1 MEDKTVLEQA
11 NAALAEAR
19 EVLQRADENL
29 KKSQSINEVMVVQ
42 NRRLGFAL
50 SSLLPKPYLVGIDVA
65 RSEQELVMA
74 PILEP
79 FEHREVY
86 DVIHAINVLAMTN
99 ADILNINTQ
108 FRGCSRLFIVRV
120 RPLSAI
126 SPEGDDYSLKPV
138 VYRDEVSLVDGF
150 YTGCPTGDCPIERLL
165 RIESQLTELIIE
177 AREQAEA
184 KAEVNA

>member
-1 MEDKTVLEQA
+1 MEDKTFLEQA
-11 NAALAEAR
+11 NTALAEAR
-19 EVLQRADENL
+19 EVMRKSVENL
-29 KKSQSINEVMVVQ
+29 EKSKSINEVMMVQ

-50 SSLLPKPYLVGIDVA
+50 SSLLPKPYLVGIDLA
-65 RSEQELVMA
+65 RSEQELVMT

-79 FEHREVY
+79 FEHRDVY
-86 DVIHAINVLAMTN
+86 DVIHAINVLAMANT
-99 ADILNINTQ
+99 DILNINTQ

-138 VYRDEVSLVDGF
+138 VYREEVSLVDGF
-150 YTGCPTGDCPIERLL
+150 YTGCPTGDCQIERLL

>member
-1 MEDKTVLEQA
+1 MDDKTVLEQA

-19 EVLQRADENL
+19 EVLKRADENL
-29 KKSQSINEVMVVQ
+29 KKSQSINEVMMVQ

-65 RSEQELVMA
+65 RSEKELVMT
-74 PILEP
+74 PIIEP

-86 DVIHAINVLAMTN
+86 DVIHAINVLAMV
-99 ADILNINTQ
+99 NTDVLHV
-108 FRGCSRLFIVRV
+108 FSRFSGHVNEFNVRV
-120 RPLSAI
+120 CSTDSDYIDSRPECIFNEGIYLEQEDALEKLLS
-126 SPEGDDYSLKPV
+126 
-138 VYRDEVSLVDGF
+138 
-150 YTGCPTGDCPIERLL
+150 
-165 RIESQLTELIIE
+165 IESQLTELIIE